1 MAKSPQSSAT
11 ICSASTGS
19 SSSTRSTCILSSYY
33 YSITTVVYAQST
45 FVCPTEINAF
55 NDRLNDFKAAGC
67 EVLGASVD
75 SEYAH
80 LAWTRLPRNEGG
92 LGPTHLP
99 LLADTT
105 HALAKAFG
113 VHLDEAGV
121 ALRGLFIMDPKA
133 IVRHATV
140 NDLGIGRSVDET
152 LRVLQA
158 IQFTDKHGE
167 VCPAGWQ
174 QGSPTIKPNPE
185 ESRIYFARLSAAAS
199 Q

>member
-1 MAKSPQSSAT
+1 
-11 ICSASTGS
+11 
-19 SSSTRSTCILSSYY
+19 
-33 YSITTVVYAQST
+33 
-45 FVCPTEINAF
+45 
-55 NDRLNDFKAAGC
+55 
-67 EVLGASVD
+67 VD

-80 LAWTRLPRNEGG
+80 LAWTRMARSEGG
-92 LGPTHLP
+92 LGPTQLP

-133 IVRHATV
+133 VVRHATV

-174 QGSPTIKPNPE
+174 QGSPTIKPSPE
-185 ESRIYFARLSAAAS
+185 ESRNYFARLSAAAS
-199 Q
+199 VQS